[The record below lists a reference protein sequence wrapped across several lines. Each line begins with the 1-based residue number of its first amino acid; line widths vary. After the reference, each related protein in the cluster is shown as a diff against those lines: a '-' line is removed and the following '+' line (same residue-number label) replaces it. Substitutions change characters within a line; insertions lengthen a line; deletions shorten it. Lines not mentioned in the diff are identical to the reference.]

1 MDLWDVVKLIA
12 RRWVVSVPLLLLT
25 VAAVVW
31 TGITVK
37 PNYTAEGNILLL
49 PPSTEVSTGEGE
61 ERAVNP
67 WTTDSLTGAV
77 ITLLRNRNTA
87 EMLAAEG
94 YVGSWEAERDIQFW
108 SVVNI
113 QVTAPTAE
121 QAQATIQR
129 LAQVVNNE
137 VVQRQEGYGLTEGE
151 KVGTVTLGAGENV
164 AIARGNQLRALIV
177 VFFAGAIVTVGGT
190 IGFDAL
196 MRKRAGQRLGHS
208 RITAT
213 VSPAVVNA
221 SVEAQVVA
229 AGAAR
234 APNGARSQPFDDS
247 KTQVIGRQSGITVS
261 YRAGG
266 PGGHAP
272 TSAPPAAPTS
282 PAPTAPPVR
291 TEGDDATIVLPLAG
305 LDLPRTRAA
314 EHDQPKRDGHV
325 DEDSDSEG
333 TSESKWV

>member
-12 RRWVVSVPLLLLT
+12 RRWVVSVPLLLITL
-25 VAAVVW
+25 AAVVW

-37 PNYTAEGNILLL
+37 PNYTAEGNVLLL

-77 ITLLRNRNTA
+77 ITLLRNRNTV

-113 QVTAPTAE
+113 QVTAPTAA

-137 VVQRQEGYGLTEGE
+137 VVTRQEGYGLTEGQ

-164 AIARGNQLRALIV
+164 AIARGNQIRALIV
-177 VFFAGAIVTVGGT
+177 VFFAGAIITVGST
-190 IGFDAL
+190 IGFDAW
-196 MRKRAGQRLGHS
+196 MRKRAGERIGHS

-213 VSPAVVNA
+213 VSPAIVNA
-221 SVEAQVVA
+221 SVEVQPLVA
-229 AGAAR
+229 SGAAR
-234 APNGARSQPFDDS
+234 APNGAKSGRFDDA
-247 KTQVIGRQSGITVS
+247 KTEVFGRQAGITVS
-261 YRAGG
+261 YRGA
-266 PGGHAP
+266 PGVHAP

-282 PAPTAPPVR
+282 PAPSAPPVR
-291 TEGDDATIVLPLAG
+291 TDSDDATIVLPLAG
-305 LDLPRTRAA
+305 LDLPRIRAA
-314 EHDQPKRDGHV
+314 EHDQPERHDHA

-333 TSESKWV
+333 PSESKWV